1 MRKLRHEEIPR
12 IDPGKIGTV
21 DKHPIRAVLDN
32 VRSIHNVGS
41 IFRSSDAARIEHLHL
56 TGYTGTP
63 DNPSIHKTSLGAEES
78 VPWSHDGDISHV
90 LVQLRR
96 SGYRIAV
103 VEITD
108 QPTFVDEL
116 TVDDF
121 PLAIVLGNEV
131 DGVSAD
137 VVAEADIALEIPQ
150 FGIKQSL
157 NVAVAYGVIAMD
169 LVRRYRLV
177 SGLPVTERPAAEI

>member
-1 MRKLRHEEIPR
+1 M
-12 IDPGKIGTV
+12 
-21 DKHPIRAVLDN
+21 
-32 VRSIHNVGS
+32 
-41 IFRSSDAARIEHLHL
+41 
-56 TGYTGTP
+56 
-63 DNPSIHKTSLGAEES
+63 
-78 VPWSHDGDISHV
+78 
-90 LVQLRR
+90 
-96 SGYRIAV
+96 

-108 QPTFVDEL
+108 RPTFVDEL
-116 TVDDF
+116 VVDDF

-169 LVRRYRLV
+169 LVRRYRLI

>member
-12 IDPGKIGTV
+12 IDPDKIGTV

-41 IFRSSDAARIEHLHL
+41 IFRSSDAARIEHLYL

-63 DNPSIHKTSLGAEES
+63 DNPSIHKTSLGAEKS

-90 LVQLRR
+90 LTQLRR

-157 NVAVAYGVIAMD
+157 NVAVAYGVITMD